1 MSDSSFKV
9 RNFIKAKSEK
19 RLRSLMY
26 QKQLQL
32 KMAAMQFDIVHAN
45 GYWFA
50 WFYEILNTQSLDEIA
65 NGNTKDN
72 WR

>member
-1 MSDSSFKV
+1 MSDSAFKV

-32 KMAAMQFDIVHAN
+32 KMAAMQFDVIHAN

-50 WFYEILNTQSLDEIA
+50 WFYEVLNTESLNEIA
-65 NGNTKDN
+65 NGNTKDD
-72 WR
+72 RR